1 MNVIPHAYRTTC
13 IPASSR
19 IETLIPNEY
28 IGREIEII
36 MLPVDGDAT
45 YNAETL
51 SAMQE
56 ARDIMSGKVEAK
68 RYKTAAEMHAD
79 ILAEAED

>member
-13 IPASSR
+13 IPASGR

-36 MLPVDGDAT
+36 MLPIDNDAM

-51 SAMQE
+51 AAMQE
-56 ARDIMSGKVEAK
+56 ARDIMAGKTEAK

>member
-1 MNVIPHAYRTTC
+1 MNVIPRAYRTTC
-13 IPASSR
+13 IP
-19 IETLIPNEY
+19 
-28 IGREIEII
+28 
-36 MLPVDGDAT
+36 T
-45 YNAETL
+45 YKAETL
-51 SAMQE
+51 AAMQE

>member
-1 MNVIPHAYRTTC
+1 
-13 IPASSR
+13 
-19 IETLIPNEY
+19 
-28 IGREIEII
+28 
-36 MLPVDGDAT
+36 MLPIDNDAM

-51 SAMQE
+51 AAMQE
-56 ARDIMSGKVEAK
+56 ARDIMAGKTEAK